1 MKTNIQDKLQGKLR
15 DTQRDWHDETRR
27 EFMRI
32 GGMCAAA
39 VIGSSFVAC
48 GDSGA
53 SDSNKSD
60 SSESSAN
67 VSSDLPTNSAN
78 IGNLESILAQSYTL
92 SNGIKIPKL
101 GLGLWRIDDDK
112 VPNVISEAIKVG
124 YRHFDSAQAYE
135 NEVGTGKGVRAAIKG
150 GLKREEIFVTTKVR
164 AEHKT
169 YETAAKSI
177 DESLGKLGL
186 DFIDLM
192 LIHSPQPWSDFRG
205 GDYSQGNIEAWR
217 ALEDA
222 HKAGKI
228 RAIGVSNFLQKDL
241 ENIFANCTIKPMA
254 NQILTHIGNTPFD
267 LIAYCKAQGL
277 VVEAYSP
284 IAHGEL
290 LKDERIQKMA
300 QKYGVSAP
308 QLCIRYAL
316 EIGTIPLPKSA
327 NPAHIASN
335 AQVDFVI
342 SEADLDTLKKMRFA
356 DYGEHS
362 YFPVFSGK

>member
-1 MKTNIQDKLQGKLR
+1 MQNLDNEKRR
-15 DTQRDWHDETRR
+15 D
-27 EFMRI
+27 FMRR
-32 GGMCAAA
+32 MCAAA

-48 GDSGA
+48 GDSNK
-53 SDSNKSD
+53 SDSGASD

-67 VSSDLPTNSAN
+67 NSSDSPTNSAN
-78 IGNLESILAQSYTL
+78 SANLKGILGESYTL
-92 SNGIKIPKL
+92 SNGVKIPKL
-101 GLGLWRIDDDK
+101 GPGLWRIENDK
-112 VPNVISEAIKVG
+112 VPNVISEALQVG
-124 YRHFDSAQAYE
+124 YRHFDSAQAYQ
-135 NEVGTGKGVRAAIKG
+135 NEVGTGEGVRAAIKG

-169 YETAAKSI
+169 YESATKSI
-177 DESLGKLGL
+177 DESLSKLGL

-241 ENIFANCTIKPMA
+241 ENIFKNCTIKPMA
-254 NQILTHIGNTPFD
+254 NQILTHIGNTAFD

-290 LKDERIQKMA
+290 LRDEQIQKMA

-335 AQVDFVI
+335 AQVDFAI
-342 SEADLDTLKKMRFA
+342 SEADLDTLKKMKFK

>member
-1 MKTNIQDKLQGKLR
+1 MVDNQK
-15 DTQRDWHDETRR
+15 RR
-27 EFMRI
+27 EFMRM

-48 GDSGA
+48 GDSGKNDSGA
-53 SDSNKSD
+53 NDSNNI
-60 SSESSAN
+60 SESSAKD
-67 VSSDLPTNSAN
+67 SSDSPTNSAN
-78 IGNLESILAQSYTL
+78 IGNLESVLTQSYTL
-92 SNGIKIPKL
+92 SNGVKIPKL
-101 GLGLWRIDDDK
+101 GLGLWRIDNEK
-112 VPNVISEAIKVG
+112 VPSVISEAIKVG

-135 NEVGTGKGVRAAIKG
+135 NEVGTGEGIRAAIKG
-150 GLKREEIFVTTKVR
+150 GLKREEIFVTTKIR
-164 AEHKT
+164 AEHKS
-169 YETAAKSI
+169 YKSAKKSI
-177 DESLGKLGL
+177 DESLGKLKL

-205 GDYSQGNIEAWR
+205 GDYAKGNIEAWR

-222 HKAGKI
+222 HKEGKI

-241 ENIFANCTIKPMA
+241 ENIFANCATKPMV

-290 LKDERIQKMA
+290 LRDERIVKMA

-335 AQVDFVI
+335 AQVDFSI
-342 SEADLDTLKKMRFA
+342 ERADLEELKQMRFK

>member
-1 MKTNIQDKLQGKLR
+1 MQNLEKRRDFMK
-15 DTQRDWHDETRR
+15 
-27 EFMRI
+27 F

-39 VIGSSFVAC
+39 MIGSSFVAC
-48 GDSGA
+48 GDSGKN
-53 SDSNKSD
+53 D
-60 SSESSAN
+60 SSAN
-67 VSSDLPTNSAN
+67 DSSKGESNAKGSSDSPINNAN
-78 IGNLESILAQSYTL
+78 LKGVLSESYTL
-92 SNGIKIPKL
+92 SNGVKIPKL
-101 GLGLWRIDDDK
+101 GLGLWRIENDK
-112 VPNVISEAIKVG
+112 VPSVIESAIKVG
-124 YRHFDSAQAYE
+124 YRHFDSAQAYQ
-135 NEVGTGKGVRAAIKG
+135 NEVGTGEGVRAAIKG
-150 GLKREEIFVTTKVR
+150 GLKREEIFVTTKIR

-169 YETAAKSI
+169 YESAKKSI
-177 DESLGKLGL
+177 DESLGKLKI

-222 HKAGKI
+222 HKEGKI

-241 ENIFANCTIKPMA
+241 ENIFANCATKPMV

-290 LKDERIQKMA
+290 LKDERIVKMA

-335 AQVDFVI
+335 AQVDFSI
-342 SEADLDTLKKMRFA
+342 ESADLEELKQMRFK

>member
-1 MKTNIQDKLQGKLR
+1 MVDNAK
-15 DTQRDWHDETRR
+15 RR
-27 EFMRI
+27 EFMRM

-48 GDSGA
+48 GDSST
-53 SDSNKSD
+53 SDSGANVSE

-67 VSSDLPTNSAN
+67 NSSDSPTNSAN
-78 IGNLESILAQSYTL
+78 LNGVLSESDTL
-92 SNGIKIPKL
+92 SNGVKIPKL
-101 GLGLWRIDDDK
+101 GLGLWRIENAQ
-112 VPNVISEAIKVG
+112 VPSVISEAIKVG

-135 NEVGTGKGVRAAIKG
+135 NEVGTGEGVKNAIKG
-150 GLKREEIFVTTKVR
+150 GLKREDIFVTTKVR

-169 YETAAKSI
+169 YDSATKSI

-192 LIHSPQPWSDFRG
+192 LIHSPQPWNDFRG

-290 LKDERIQKMA
+290 LRDERIQKMA

-335 AQVDFVI
+335 AQVDFAI
-342 SEADLDTLKKMRFA
+342 SEADLEELKKMRFK
-356 DYGEHS
+356 DYGEYS

>member
-1 MKTNIQDKLQGKLR
+1 MVDNEQRR
-15 DTQRDWHDETRR
+15 D
-27 EFMRI
+27 FMRR
-32 GGMCAAA
+32 MCAAA
-39 VIGSSFVAC
+39 VIGGSFVAC
-48 GDSGA
+48 GDSNK
-53 SDSNKSD
+53 SDSSTSD

-67 VSSDLPTNSAN
+67 NSSDLPTNSAN
-78 IGNLESILAQSYTL
+78 SANLKGILGESYTL
-92 SNGIKIPKL
+92 SNGVKIPKL
-101 GLGLWRIDDDK
+101 GLGLWRIENEK

-135 NEVGTGKGVRAAIKG
+135 NEVGTGEGVRAAIKG

-169 YETAAKSI
+169 YESATKSI

-192 LIHSPQPWSDFRG
+192 LIHSPQPWNDFRG

-217 ALEDA
+217 ALENA

-254 NQILTHIGNTPFD
+254 NQILTHIGNTAFD

-290 LKDERIQKMA
+290 LRDERIQKMA
-300 QKYGVSAP
+300 QKNGVSAP

-335 AQVDFVI
+335 AQVDFAI
-342 SEADLDTLKKMRFA
+342 SEADLDTLKKMRFK